1 MKPNET
7 VDYHIK
13 STWHALTRMHNR
25 IAGGYGLTQAS
36 AYVLMNIA
44 REGTPATKIAPL
56 IGMEPTSLSRLLK
69 SLERK
74 GLLYRVGDLEDKRV
88 IRIFLTEE
96 GLIKKKIALEV
107 IQRFNERVQRMV
119 NKADATVFFSVIQTI
134 NAATSDF
141 EPVII

>member
-1 MKPNET
+1 
-7 VDYHIK
+7 
-13 STWHALTRMHNR
+13 
-25 IAGGYGLTQAS
+25 
-36 AYVLMNIA
+36 
-44 REGTPATKIAPL
+44 
-56 IGMEPTSLSRLLK
+56 
-69 SLERK
+69 LEKK

-119 NKADATVFFSVIQTI
+119 NKADAAVFFSVIQTI